1 MAGSGLSAS
10 AKHSQLV
17 QAQIGGNQKGREA
30 GEVALIPRHAMQRGN
45 TLWMVDTDQKLV
57 PREVE
62 VLRRDDDFVYV
73 GEGVAAGET
82 FCLTPVDQPLPGM
95 QVRVSG

>member
-1 MAGSGLSAS
+1 
-10 AKHSQLV
+10 
-17 QAQIGGNQKGREA
+17 
-30 GEVALIPRHAMQRGN
+30 
-45 TLWMVDTDQKLV
+45 MVDADQKLV

-62 VLRRDDDFVYV
+62 VLRRDDNFVYV